1 MNNYKIRTS
10 NMAKKKK
17 SLQWWYVVPV
27 VVMVAFVGYIVI
39 MLSRA
44 SSHYYSKTV
53 DNDGLKGGISTA
65 DKNSGSGKARVVG
78 NNPVEVTYTGAE
90 MQGAKKICASV
101 YLGNSSQ
108 GKLTISSNGPV
119 VAYST
124 STQTVNFGTGFKQ
137 NAYNDICQDLDAV
150 YVTIA
155 SSYGSKVVI
164 SQSSGDVKVREVW
177 IEQ

>member
-17 SLQWWYVVPV
+17 SLQWWYVIPV
-27 VVMVAFVGYIVI
+27 VIIVALVGYVVIV
-39 MLSRA
+39 LSRA

-53 DNDGLKGGISTA
+53 DNEGLKGGVATT

-78 NNPVEVTYTGAE
+78 NSPVEATYTGTE

-101 YLGNSSQ
+101 YLGTSSQ

-124 STQTVNFGTGFKQ
+124 STQTVNFGTGYRQ
-137 NAYNDICQDLDAV
+137 NAYNDICQDLDPV
-150 YVTIA
+150 YTTIA
-155 SSYGSKVVI
+155 TSYGSKVVI
-164 SQSSGDVKVREVW
+164 SQTSGEVKVREVW